1 MPHTRTRAVVDSL
14 RAAFDTFDADHNGR
28 IDAGELRRALHALG
42 VDVSASE
49 VRKMLTLAPQGLRPD
64 GDRARALDFDG
75 FADLVDPQTEELE
88 ADVSPARAFALLDA
102 DGDGQ
107 IGLGELVAAG
117 TSAWT
122 ATPALPADD
131 AARLLHAATGD
142 IDGHVGPETFAAWL
156 AGDLR
161 PPRRAP

>member
-42 VDVSASE
+42 VDVSAAE
-49 VRKMLTLAPQGLRPD
+49 VRKMLTLAPRTPRAD

-88 ADVSPARAFALLDA
+88 ADISPERAFALLDA
-102 DGDGQ
+102 DGDGKL
-107 IGLGELVAAG
+107 GFGELVSAG
-117 TSAWT
+117 LPDAV
-122 ATPALPADD
+122 ALSPDD
-131 AARLLHAATGD
+131 AARLLRAATGD
-142 IDGHVGPETFAAWL
+142 VDGHVGPDTFAAWL
-156 AGDLR
+156 RGEPVPLPARGR
-161 PPRRAP
+161 

>member
-1 MPHTRTRAVVDSL
+1 MPHTRTRAVVESL

-49 VRKMLTLAPQGLRPD
+49 VRKMLTLAPLGPRPD

-88 ADVSPARAFALLDA
+88 ADVSPERAFALLDA
-102 DGDGQ
+102 DGDGH
-107 IGLGELVAAG
+107 IGFGELVAAG
-117 TSAWT
+117 SSGWT
-122 ATPALPADD
+122 DPPELSADD
-131 AARLLHAATGD
+131 AARLLRDATGD
-142 IDGHVGPETFAAWL
+142 IDGQVGPDTFAAWL
-156 AGDLR
+156 TGDPR
-161 PPRRAP
+161 PLRRAR